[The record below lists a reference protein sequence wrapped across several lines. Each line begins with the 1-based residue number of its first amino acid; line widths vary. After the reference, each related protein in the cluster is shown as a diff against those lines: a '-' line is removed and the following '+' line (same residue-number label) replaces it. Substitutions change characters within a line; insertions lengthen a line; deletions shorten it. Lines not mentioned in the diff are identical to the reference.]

1 MPPKGDRPSAPS
13 ASKDKSSKSAAPAA
27 KDKSAAAAPA
37 KGGLGGFTSFKDMF
51 DGGGPGQSKA
61 KGGAPDSSPRA
72 RARPDVVKTGTGA
85 DARFRDTRTGQSFAA
100 PEYGAFSFRGLTS
113 NDPANVARNRAGVA
127 QMNAM
132 RDGMGDRGGDRS
144 GIASLQSAAP
154 EPVAPMDPAAPT
166 GTAPATPPVNLA
178 QIGAPTT
185 PMAPIFVDSP
195 VYGMGGQN
203 PAINYGTA
211 FMGGPQLT
219 PMNFLDI
226 FAAYPNLGMR

>member
-27 KDKSAAAAPA
+27 KDKGAAAAPA
-37 KGGLGGFTSFKDMF
+37 KDKGGLGGFF
-51 DGGGPGQSKA
+51 GGLFGGNKGPSGPTA
-61 KGGAPDSSPRA
+61 ADRP
-72 RARPDVVKTGTGA
+72 RARPDVVKTGTGK
-85 DARFRDTRTGQSFAA
+85 DARFMDTRTGQSYAA

-113 NDPANVARNRAGVA
+113 NDPANVARNRYGREGLD
-127 QMNAM
+127 AM
-132 RDGMGDRGGDRS
+132 RAGMGDRGGDRS
-144 GIASLQSAAP
+144 GIASLQPAAP

-195 VYGMGGQN
+195 VYGMGMPMGGQN
-203 PAINYGTA
+203 MMGYGSAFSGSPTA
-211 FMGGPQLT
+211 PQFSMMDLVDLFGPS
-219 PMNFLDI
+219 MNF
-226 FAAYPNLGMR
+226 GR

>member
-37 KGGLGGFTSFKDMF
+37 KDKGGLGGFF
-51 DGGGPGQSKA
+51 GGLFGGNKGPSGPTA
-61 KGGAPDSSPRA
+61 ADRP
-72 RARPDVVKTGTGA
+72 RARPDVVKTGTGK
-85 DARFRDTRTGQSFAA
+85 DMRFMDTRTGQSFAA

-113 NDPANVARNRAGVA
+113 TDPANVARNRYGREGLDV
-127 QMNAM
+127 M
-132 RDGMGDRGGDRS
+132 RAGMGDRGGDRS
-144 GIASLQSAAP
+144 GIASLQPEAP
-154 EPVAPMDPAAPT
+154 TEPAPAAPT
-166 GTAPATPPVNLA
+166 PAELA
-178 QIGAPTT
+178 MIGAPTT
-185 PMAPIFVDSP
+185 PMAPTFVDSP
-195 VYGMGGQN
+195 VYGMGVQN

-226 FAAYPNLGMR
+226 FAAYPNLGR